1 MFRSSYFTFHATF
14 CSSFISF
21 RFILVF
27 YFNFILILG
36 SRMFCFVDFK
46 VKRFKHSGCRVV
58 QRLMLG
64 IIKRVY
70 FH

>member
-1 MFRSSYFTFHATF
+1 
-14 CSSFISF
+14 
-21 RFILVF
+21 
-27 YFNFILILG
+27 
-36 SRMFCFVDFK
+36 MFCFVDFK